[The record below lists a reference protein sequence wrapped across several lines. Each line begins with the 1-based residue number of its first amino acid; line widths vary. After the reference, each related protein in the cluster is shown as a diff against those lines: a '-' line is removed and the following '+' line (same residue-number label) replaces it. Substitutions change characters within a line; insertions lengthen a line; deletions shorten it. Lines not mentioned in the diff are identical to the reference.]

1 MCQKGQRKHHKAS
14 FYTKKYR
21 QLRNAESGKKDFS
34 SENSTSVGYIKPN
47 DQS

>member
-1 MCQKGQRKHHKAS
+1 MCQKGQRIHHKAS

-21 QLRNAESGKKDFS
+21 LVRKAESGKKDFS
-34 SENSTSVGYIKPN
+34 SENSTSFGCVKPN